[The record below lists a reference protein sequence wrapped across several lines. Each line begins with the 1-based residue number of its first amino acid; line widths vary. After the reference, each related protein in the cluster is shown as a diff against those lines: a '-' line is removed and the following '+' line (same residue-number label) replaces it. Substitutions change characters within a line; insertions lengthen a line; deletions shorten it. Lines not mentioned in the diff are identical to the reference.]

1 MKHNINTMQKVVT
14 LAMVNAAYEVFKQSE
29 EYKTIMTDYSGEKQ
43 KRLLVMSVYDKVQ
56 ELLLANQLKKWE
68 KLGKKELLEELKDIS
83 RTVVHFETEL
93 YEMNDKAVCG
103 EPITDDCFNAYAGMV
118 SNRNLEVFEAIE
130 NLALEGSL

>member
-1 MKHNINTMQKVVT
+1 MKHNINAMQKAVT
-14 LAMVNAAYEVFKQSE
+14 LTMVNAVYEVFKQSE
-29 EYKTIMTDYSGEKQ
+29 EYKTIMHQYSGEKQ

-130 NLALEGSL
+130 NLVLEG

>member
-1 MKHNINTMQKVVT
+1 MKHNINEMQQVVT

-29 EYKTIMTDYSGEKQ
+29 EYETIMHKYSGEKQ

-68 KLGKKELLEELKDIS
+68 KLGKKELLEELKDVF

-103 EPITDDCFNAYAGMV
+103 ESITDNCFNAYAGMV
-118 SNRNLEVFEAIE
+118 SNRNLDVFEAIE
-130 NLALEGSL
+130 NLVLEGSL

>member
-1 MKHNINTMQKVVT
+1 MKHNINEMQRDLTHDLVV
-14 LAMVNAAYEVFKQSE
+14 AAYEVFKQSE
-29 EYKTIMTDYSGEKQ
+29 EYETIMHRYSGEKQ

-68 KLGKKELLEELKDIS
+68 KLGKKELLEELKDAS

-103 EPITDDCFNAYAGMV
+103 ESITDNCFNAYAGMV
-118 SNRNLEVFEAIE
+118 SNRNLDVFEAIE
-130 NLALEGSL
+130 ELI